1 MTSVRLHGILAREY
15 GNSFTLNI
23 RNPRNVLHAIDC
35 NRDGF
40 IRRIISLQKEGFGYD
55 IIINKKR
62 ISVGEEMEGF
72 SRPETIDLVP
82 VIAGSSGAELLWIFE
97 KVLTAVLFATIT
109 YALTPKPDIDALEVE
124 ASPTKQSLVFSNRAN
139 IASQGAPVPIGY
151 GHLKVGTQ
159 VIQATVKSYPQ
170 YSNPEYLLTDGDLR
184 VDAAMV
190 SNRREAPNPF
200 VDVGGGGAG
209 GGDLS

>member
-15 GNSFTLNI
+15 GNSFVLDI

-35 NRDGF
+35 NRAGF
-40 IRRIISLQKEGFGYD
+40 IRRIISLQKEGCGYD

-72 SRPETIDLVP
+72 LRPETIDLVP
-82 VIAGSSGAELLWIFE
+82 VIAGGSGIEAWLIE
-97 KVLTAVLFATIT
+97 KVVTAILFATIT
-109 YALTPKPDIDALEVE
+109 YALSPKPDIDALEVE

-151 GHLKVGTQ
+151 GRLKVGTQ

-170 YSNPEYLLTDGDLR
+170 SSNPEYILSDGNLTT
-184 VDAAMV
+184 DAAMA
-190 SNRREAPNPF
+190 SSRRAAPNPF
-200 VDVGGGGAG
+200 GEPEDGGGAG
-209 GGDLS
+209 GDLS